1 MLCLQVLYLQIS
13 LSSLNDVESI
23 NLENGESQELCY
35 KLNTK
40 LPTIIQIVK
49 YEDLSKKKKKKK
61 SEEEL

>member
-1 MLCLQVLYLQIS
+1 MF

-23 NLENGESQELCY
+23 NLENGESLELCY

-40 LPTIIQIVK
+40 LPTIVQIVK

>member
-1 MLCLQVLYLQIS
+1 MQMF

-23 NLENGESQELCY
+23 NLENGESLELCY

-40 LPTIIQIVK
+40 LPTIVQIVK